1 MKVIE
6 KIVDVLPSEFIINPK
21 IAADVAELADA
32 HDLGS
37 CSERSG
43 GSSPLIRTSHS
54 KGFRPMAKKSV
65 GNLTG
70 SKMVVPFAREWIHVS
85 NKKLCHLRDIKQV
98 QEKGEMMS
106 FEWNGVYKSDEHF
119 SNEIS
124 ESVNQFVFEYY
135 KIEAIEE
142 LTREQ
147 IDELD
152 HFRAKVLD
160 ERSVMQV
167 GFSNLIS
174 GWELQE

>member
-1 MKVIE
+1 M
-6 KIVDVLPSEFIINPK
+6 
-21 IAADVAELADA
+21 AELADA

-37 CSERSG
+37 CSLRSG
-43 GSSPLIRTSHS
+43 GSSPLIRTSYS
-54 KGFRPMAKKSV
+54 NGLRLMIKNKSQ
-65 GNLTG
+65 NLTG
-70 SKMVVPFAREWIHVS
+70 SKMVVPFAGEWIHVS
-85 NKKLCHLRDIKQV
+85 NKKLWHLRDIKQV

-106 FEWNGVYKSDEHF
+106 FEWNGVHKSDEHF

-135 KIEAIEE
+135 KIEEIEE

-152 HFRAKVLD
+152 HFRTKVLD